1 MIENEGFLLYDYPFI
16 VRLVSSSK
24 TWHDFLCISVQDT
37 TVLIGAVFLVDVGGS
52 NNQGARSSAGSCEDI
67 QSYTSSC

>member
-37 TVLIGAVFLVDVGGS
+37 VLIGAFFLVDVGGG